1 MVIILP
7 QRQIFFTIMDK
18 KTMLECLINHYTD
31 GNKAAFAK
39 MVTVTPQTISK
50 WLARNSFDNELLF
63 QKCAGV
69 SASWLLTGEGEMF
82 EAQPTPSISQPVTAS
97 SHVTQTAGG
106 APAET
111 PAAAN
116 ALLSAKDEMLAAK
129 DEIISALRQSLTDK
143 ERLIR
148 TLLAAQEK

>member
-1 MVIILP
+1 
-7 QRQIFFTIMDK
+7 MDK
-18 KTMLECLINHYTD
+18 TTMLECLINHYTD

-63 QKCAGV
+63 KKCPGV

-82 EAQPTPSISQPVTAS
+82 EAPSAPTISQTVTAS
-97 SHVTQTAGG
+97 SHVTQTA
-106 APAET
+106 ARNTAT
-111 PAAAN
+111 DLA
-116 ALLSAKDEMLAAK
+116 ALLAAKEEMLAAK

>member
-1 MVIILP
+1 
-7 QRQIFFTIMDK
+7 MDK

-31 GNKAAFAK
+31 GNKAAFAR
-39 MVTVTPQTISK
+39 MLTITPQVLSQ
-50 WLARNSFDNELLF
+50 WLARSSFDNELLF
-63 QKCAGV
+63 KKCPGV

-82 EAQPTPSISQPVTAS
+82 EAPSTPTISQTVTAS
-97 SHVTQTAGG
+97 SHVTQTA
-106 APAET
+106 ARNTAT
-111 PAAAN
+111 DFA
-116 ALLSAKDEMLAAK
+116 ALLAAKDEMLAAK

>member
-1 MVIILP
+1 
-7 QRQIFFTIMDK
+7 MDK

-63 QKCAGV
+63 QKCPGV

-82 EAQPTPSISQPVTAS
+82 EAPTTPTISQTVTAS

>member
-1 MVIILP
+1 
-7 QRQIFFTIMDK
+7 MDK

-63 QKCAGV
+63 QKCPGI
-69 SASWLLTGEGEMF
+69 SASWLLTGEGEML
-82 EAQPTPSISQPVTAS
+82 AAPAAPHITQTVTSS
-97 SHVTQTAGG
+97 SHVTQTA
-106 APAET
+106 ARNTAT
-111 PAAAN
+111 DLAAILA
-116 ALLSAKDEMLAAK
+116 AKEEMLAAK
-129 DEIISALRQSLTDK
+129 DETISALRQSLTDK

>member
-1 MVIILP
+1 
-7 QRQIFFTIMDK
+7 
-18 KTMLECLINHYTD
+18 MLECLINNYTD

-39 MVTVTPQTISK
+39 MLGINPQLISH
-50 WLARNSFDNELLF
+50 WLRRNTFDNELLF
-63 QKCAGV
+63 AKCKGV

-82 EAQPTPSISQPVTAS
+82 EAPSAPTISQTVTAS
-97 SHVTQTAGG
+97 SHVTQTAG

-111 PAAAN
+111 PAAIN
-116 ALLSAKDEMLAAK
+116 ALLAAKDEMLAAK

>member
-1 MVIILP
+1 
-7 QRQIFFTIMDK
+7 MDK
-18 KTMLECLINHYTD
+18 TTMLECLINHYTD

-63 QKCAGV
+63 KKCPGV

-82 EAQPTPSISQPVTAS
+82 EAPSTPTISQTVTAS
-97 SHVTQTAGG
+97 SHVTQTA
-106 APAET
+106 AHNTATDPA
-111 PAAAN
+111 

-129 DEIISALRQSLTDK
+129 DETIAALRQSITDK

>member
-1 MVIILP
+1 
-7 QRQIFFTIMDK
+7 
-18 KTMLECLINHYTD
+18 MLECLINHYTD

-63 QKCAGV
+63 QKCPGV

-82 EAQPTPSISQPVTAS
+82 EAPSTPTISQTVTAS
-97 SHVTQTAGG
+97 SHVTQTAG

-116 ALLSAKDEMLAAK
+116 AILSAKDEMLAAK

>member
-1 MVIILP
+1 
-7 QRQIFFTIMDK
+7 
-18 KTMLECLINHYTD
+18 MLECLINHYTD

-63 QKCAGV
+63 QKCPGI
-69 SASWLLTGEGEMF
+69 SASWLLTGEGEML
-82 EAQPTPSISQPVTAS
+82 AAPAAPHITQTVTSS
-97 SHVTQTAGG
+97 SHVTQTA
-106 APAET
+106 ARNTAT
-111 PAAAN
+111 DLAAILA
-116 ALLSAKDEMLAAK
+116 AKEEMLAAK

-148 TLLAAQEK
+148 TLLAAQNNQQQ

>member
-1 MVIILP
+1 
-7 QRQIFFTIMDK
+7 MDK

-31 GNKAAFAK
+31 GNKAAFAR
-39 MVTVTPQTISK
+39 MLTITPQVLSQ
-50 WLARNSFDNELLF
+50 WLARSSFDNELLF
-63 QKCAGV
+63 QKCPGV

-82 EAQPTPSISQPVTAS
+82 EAPSTPTISQTVTAS
-97 SHVTQTAGG
+97 SHVTQTA
-106 APAET
+106 ARNTAT
-111 PAAAN
+111 DFA
-116 ALLSAKDEMLAAK
+116 ALLAAKDEMLAAK

>member
-1 MVIILP
+1 
-7 QRQIFFTIMDK
+7 
-18 KTMLECLINHYTD
+18 MLECLINHYTD

-63 QKCAGV
+63 QKCPGI
-69 SASWLLTGEGEMF
+69 SASWLLTGEGEML
-82 EAQPTPSISQPVTAS
+82 AAPPAPHITQTVTSS
-97 SHVTQTAGG
+97 SHVTQTASRNT
-106 APAET
+106 ATDLA
-111 PAAAN
+111 
-116 ALLSAKDEMLAAK
+116 ALLAAKEEMLAAK

-148 TLLAAQEK
+148 TLLAAQDNQQQQ